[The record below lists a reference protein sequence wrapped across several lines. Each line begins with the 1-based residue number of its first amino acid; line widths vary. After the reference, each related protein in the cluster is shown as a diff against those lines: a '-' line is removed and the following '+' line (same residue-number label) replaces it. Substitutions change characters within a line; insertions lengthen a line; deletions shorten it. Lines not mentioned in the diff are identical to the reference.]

1 MIPPYSADR
10 APPGGT
16 SVGPPQQTFL
26 TALTDR
32 AVTVACL
39 LIMFVGW
46 VLFLRFPIIP
56 LLRFLAS

>member
-1 MIPPYSADR
+1 
-10 APPGGT
+10 
-16 SVGPPQQTFL
+16 VGPPQQTFL